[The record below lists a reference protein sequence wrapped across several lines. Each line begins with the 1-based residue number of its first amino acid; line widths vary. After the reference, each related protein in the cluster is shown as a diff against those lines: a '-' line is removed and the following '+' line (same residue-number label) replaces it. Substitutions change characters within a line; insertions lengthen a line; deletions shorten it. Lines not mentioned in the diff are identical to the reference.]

1 MHIHATK
8 SPQSADDVWH
18 LFLNQETKPIVWQGN
33 IAKYKHEILT
43 NQTTLVA
50 FVYGHLLM
58 WYDIIR
64 NIIIWVT

>member
-8 SPQSADDVWH
+8 SPQNADDVWH
-18 LFLNQETKPIVWQGN
+18 FFLNQETKPIVWQGN
-33 IAKYKHEILT
+33 IAKYKYEILT

-64 NIIIWVT
+64 NKIIWVT